1 MTEEEK
7 EHLNYL
13 DKTYRDRAKER
24 REAEADNI
32 EEEYVNP
39 DPNLFDGEDD
49 NGMPKGGVKKG
60 LDFDLLRREREKA
73 EEEMMEQSLEQ
84 KQEVFFFFSQNI
96 YSCFCIFIGT
106 QKNDRTTQKITENN
120 YGVSYS

>member
-60 LDFDLLRREREKA
+60 LDFELLRREREKA
-73 EEEMMEQSLEQ
+73 EEEMMEKSLEQ
-84 KQEVFFFFSQNI
+84 KKEVYFFL
-96 YSCFCIFIGT
+96 
-106 QKNDRTTQKITENN
+106 
-120 YGVSYS
+120 